1 MIATDTP
8 EKEQIEKEKQA
19 KKRQMNTKILCAN
32 KKGKGVRKVL
42 QDSSTSESDTSM
54 ILESDGAMT
63 DEFDENSDGDTI
75 PVAKNQLGNL
85 TRDPVE
91 GEFVLVEFQGKKREF
106 TT

>member
-1 MIATDTP
+1 MKATDTP
-8 EKEQIEKEKQA
+8 EKEQIEKEKRAQ
-19 KKRQMNTKILCAN
+19 KRQMETKILCAN
-32 KKGKGVRKVL
+32 KEGKGVRKVL
-42 QDSSTSESDTSM
+42 QDSSTSESDASM

-91 GEFVLVEFQGKKREF
+91 GEFVLVEFQGKKILSS
-106 TT
+106 